1 MRPRQ
6 RRAKPRLI
14 LDKIHRT
21 RKDATAWIRA
31 FMAGIVFFLVSIFV
45 GIIAFNYVAL
55 PVWVGRYEE
64 IAVPDVCGK
73 KLEEAKLI
81 IADYGLKVRIEAQ
94 KFSNVPEGIV
104 VSQHPLPTRRVKKG
118 REISLCVSR
127 GQEKIKV
134 PWVQG
139 LELTQAEELIKSQGL
154 NVKEVIYE
162 YSEELLNNEVIRTDP
177 SADTP
182 ILYNAGVTI
191 YVSQGLTDFRIPDF
205 MWKTLSEV
213 QSEANRMGLSLET
226 QYVADPSP
234 NGVIIAQH
242 PLPGTP
248 AKSGEKLKVIIG
260 VAR

>member
-1 MRPRQ
+1 M
-6 RRAKPRLI
+6 
-14 LDKIHRT
+14 
-21 RKDATAWIRA
+21 
-31 FMAGIVFFLVSIFV
+31 
-45 GIIAFNYVAL
+45 
-55 PVWVGRYEE
+55 
-64 IAVPDVCGK
+64 
-73 KLEEAKLI
+73 
-81 IADYGLKVRIEAQ
+81 
-94 KFSNVPEGIV
+94 PEGIV

-118 REISLCVSR
+118 REIALCVSR

-154 NVKEVIYE
+154 SMKEVIYE
-162 YSEELLNNEVIRTDP
+162 YAESLSNNEVIRTDP
-177 SADTP
+177 PADTP
-182 ILYNAGVTI
+182 ILYNVGVTI
-191 YVSQGLTDFRIPDF
+191 YVSQGLTDFRIPDL
-205 MWKTLSEV
+205 MWKTLNEA
-213 QSEANRMGLSLET
+213 QTEANRRGLVLET